1 MNDSDGIHSTI
12 AVVVLRAHKVD
23 TSVQPSDENQQELTT
38 MIKGNI
44 VEVQQFPRVLSRR
57 MVNRLARL
65 FDVPVH
71 HFYHPEL
78 APQSTVH

>member
-12 AVVVLRAHKVD
+12 AVEVLRAHKVD
-23 TSVQPSDENQQELTT
+23 VSVQSSDENQQELTT
-38 MIKGNI
+38 MSKGNF
-44 VEVQQFPRVLSRR
+44 VEVQQFPHALSRR

-78 APQSTVH
+78 ASQATVH